1 MQINKY
7 NDLINNYN
15 PYRRINP
22 LESLYEIMKEY
33 NRLRTELYNKY
44 SKAVKSKEKYK
55 GSKGYEEDY
64 KKILNEYSE
73 RLAEAQEKVYKDL
86 DSVIYK
92 LNKGIRE
99 YKLEPPTPEQLRL
112 LQTLKLK
119 SNVSQDELDGVA
131 QAVKENPLAL
141 SVVVDIAKE
150 KGYLHTRYQELN
162 RTPTPSQLQ
171 AEVNSINDTS
181 LNYIESPLSRAGVLL
196 EKRGKIHGEK
206 SDALSVWTLYPL
218 AQVDYS
224 SKESFY
230 KSMYG
235 MDVSEVNNL
244 NTLQS

>member
-1 MQINKY
+1 MEINKY

-55 GSKGYEEDY
+55 GSKGYEDDY

-99 YKLEPPTPEQLRL
+99 YKLDQRR
-112 LQTLKLK
+112 
-119 SNVSQDELDGVA
+119 N
-131 QAVKENPLAL
+131 
-141 SVVVDIAKE
+141 
-150 KGYLHTRYQELN
+150 
-162 RTPTPSQLQ
+162 
-171 AEVNSINDTS
+171 
-181 LNYIESPLSRAGVLL
+181 NY
-196 EKRGKIHGEK
+196 
-206 SDALSVWTLYPL
+206 
-218 AQVDYS
+218 DYC
-224 SKESFY
+224 KH
-230 KSMYG
+230 
-235 MDVSEVNNL
+235 
-244 NTLQS
+244 